1 MSYILWGLA
10 LFLIPHFLI
19 YTPARAGL
27 QARLGE
33 KGARAVLGL
42 PMILGF
48 LLLIPGYWAS
58 RAGPLAADWLWYP
71 PEGLRPLAL
80 LLPLPAMV
88 LIAATFLKGHIK
100 RLVRNPMD
108 WGFLLWA
115 GGHLLATGK
124 LAAML
129 IFGGFALLALVDL
142 AVETARG
149 TIPAHRPSLSQ
160 DAIALGLG
168 LGLYAAF
175 AFWFH
180 PLVLNLPVLP

>member
-1 MSYILWGLA
+1 MTYILWGLA
-10 LFLIPHFLI
+10 LFLLPHFLV
-19 YTPARAGL
+19 YTPARAAL

-33 KGARAVLGL
+33 RGRRAVFGL
-42 PMILGF
+42 PMLLGF
-48 LLLIPGYWAS
+48 LLLIRGYWAS
-58 RAGPLAADWLWYP
+58 RSGPLAAEWLWYP
-71 PEGLRPLAL
+71 PEALRPLAL
-80 LLPLPAMV
+80 ALPLPAMV
-88 LIAATFLKGHIK
+88 LLVAANMKGYIR

-108 WGFLLWA
+108 WGFLLWS

-180 PLVLNLPVLP
+180 PLILNLPVLP